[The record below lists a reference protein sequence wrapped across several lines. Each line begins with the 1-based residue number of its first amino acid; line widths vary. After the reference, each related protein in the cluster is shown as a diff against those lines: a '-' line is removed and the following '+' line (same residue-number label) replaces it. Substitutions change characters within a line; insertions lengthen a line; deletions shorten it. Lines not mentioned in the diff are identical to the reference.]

1 MTKITNAKLG
11 RLNRIM
17 AGVHFAQGVLVLLLS
32 REFSLPIKTDYLF
45 YDESSRS
52 LLLAQHVM
60 FELSLP
66 MLITA
71 FFFVSALAH
80 LLISTIYF
88 GAYKKNLTKGIN
100 KARWFEYS
108 VSASIMIVAI
118 ALLVGIYDIA
128 ILAGAF
134 ALTAVMNMMGLV
146 MEVHNQTT
154 KRTNWLSFII
164 GTFAGLA
171 PWLII
176 AFYFWASAEYGNAK
190 PPTFVYYIFVSIFLF
205 FSCFALN
212 MILQYARIG
221 KWREYRY
228 GELVYVYLSL
238 FAKSALA
245 WQVFAGTLRP

>member
-1 MTKITNAKLG
+1 MSKITNAKLL

-17 AGVHFAQGVLVLLLS
+17 AAVHFVQGVLVLLLS
-32 REFSLPIKTDYLF
+32 RQFSLPIKTDYLF
-45 YDESSRS
+45 YNETSKTLES
-52 LLLAQHVM
+52 AQHVI
-60 FELSLP
+60 FNLSLP
-66 MLITA
+66 LLIAA

-80 LLISTIYF
+80 LLISTVYSKTYT
-88 GAYKKNLTKGIN
+88 AHLDKGIN

-118 ALLVGIYDIA
+118 SLLVGIYDIA

-134 ALTAVMNMMGLV
+134 ALTAIMNLMGLV

-154 KRTNWLSFII
+154 KKTNWLSFLV
-164 GTFAGLA
+164 GTFAGLV

-176 AFYFWASAEYGNAK
+176 AFYFWASAQYGNAS

-205 FSCFALN
+205 FSCFAVN
-212 MILQYARIG
+212 MILQYVKVG
-221 KWREYRY
+221 KWRDYRF
-228 GELVYVYLSL
+228 GELVYIWLSL
-238 FAKSALA
+238 VAKSALA